1 MADGNAQ
8 SRYVKLTK
16 DQVPTEDITPGE
28 LNQPIPVP
36 ELIIHR
42 CAECGQ
48 ALPESYEPPADEDW
62 TTGVAVLIL
71 RVRSIP
77 HLRDYIWGIPSDC
90 WNRKLKVV
98 CKTPSWTGLF
108 CPCVLFGHNV
118 ETLREDIPW
127 TNACVCHAMCV
138 EGGLALAAATLFF
151 HGIDPKT
158 SFSFARVYYL
168 PGGCVEYTLGCF
180 DNHCR
185 SNIILRIPCDP
196 CMVHCCMHWCA
207 LCQEHREMKNHLS
220 ENAAM
225 QMTVVNPPPAQQ
237 MNSGGSQESASDD
250 QSTRNGAH
258 TNLEIQPL

>member
-62 TTGVAVLIL
+62 TTGICGCADD
-71 RVRSIP
+71 SE
-77 HLRDYIWGIPSDC
+77 SC
-90 WNRKLKVV
+90 
-98 CKTPSWTGLF
+98 WTGLF
-108 CPCVLFGHNV
+108 CPC
-118 ETLREDIPW
+118 
-127 TNACVCHAMCV
+127 
-138 EGGLALAAATLFF
+138 GLALAAATLFF

-158 SFSFARVYYL
+158 SFLICEGLLFTWWMC
-168 PGGCVEYTLGCF
+168 GIYTGLF
-180 DNHCR
+180 RQSLQKH
-185 SNIILRIPCDP
+185 IILRIPCDP